1 VLQLLELVL
10 EEGVLALRLEKPRL
24 ALLRLAKRAAAAAAA
39 ACAAASACASAPAP
53 AASAPTTS
61 ASGASGRVE
70 DGVQQSALGGR
81 PPRRHRR
88 QSVQRAIATLPTVGS
103 AADRAASRLTRR
115 CRRGAGDRLLRRA
128 RLLCAQPL
136 LLIRVRVS

>member
-1 VLQLLELVL
+1 MLQLLELVL

-39 ACAAASACASAPAP
+39 ACACASAP
-53 AASAPTTS
+53 AASAPTAS
-61 ASGASGRVE
+61 ASAASGRVE
-70 DGVQQSALGGR
+70 DGVQQCALGCR

-88 QSVQRAIATLPTVGS
+88 QSVQRAVATLPTVGC

-115 CRRGAGDRLLRRA
+115 RRRGAGDRLLRRA